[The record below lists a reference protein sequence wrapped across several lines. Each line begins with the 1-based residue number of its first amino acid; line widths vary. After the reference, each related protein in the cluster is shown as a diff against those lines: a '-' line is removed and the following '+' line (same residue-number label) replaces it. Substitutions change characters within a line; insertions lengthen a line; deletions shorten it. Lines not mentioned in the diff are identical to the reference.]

1 MPRSV
6 LRSYACLCGGILT
19 AAFFIGPEVLIA
31 GVVAM
36 IASVI
41 VLNRLSG
48 RFW

>member
-6 LRSYACLCGGILT
+6 LRTYACLCGGIFV

-36 IASVI
+36 IASVV
-41 VLNRLSG
+41 VLRKLSNR
-48 RFW
+48 F